1 MKYLSVTVLFVWVML
16 AGNGCVPHTTGET
29 EVGVRTRKIA
39 LWGEKGVEKT
49 VYAPGATYFF
59 LPYIND
65 WDVFDTKLQNLEMTF
80 SQMRGDRR
88 TQDDLVFKTTDGNDI
103 SLDVIIAY
111 RIDAKMAPHIL
122 QYVARSDKA
131 LRDTIV
137 RTVARSKPRDIFG
150 ELKTEAFYVAESRE
164 NQANKAKEALQAILG
179 PMGIVVEK
187 VLTNDYRFNPEYTKA
202 IEDKK
207 VADQQVEK
215 NKSAQHAALEEYKRK
230 LEEAKGEVNKF
241 VADADGQYLKD
252 KIEADVYQ
260 EQQQLLAKAIQAE
273 GIAEATGIQ
282 EMNNALA
289 GAGGEAIVKLRI
301 ADALQGK
308 RIILLPVS
316 EGGMNLKTT
325 NINGLVETLGVK
337 ALSGEKT
344 IEVICFVWQRVD
356 DPAQITALHV
366 IGGKNSTT
374 GRKEILLMRPENE
387 AKIKYGIWGILVG
400 ALWR

>member
-1 MKYLSVTVLFVWVML
+1 MKRLLILIAAMVTLSVM
-16 AGNGCVPHTTGET
+16 AGCMPHTTGET
-29 EVGVRTRKIA
+29 QVGVRTRK
-39 LWGEKGVEKT
+39 LGLFGPKGVEEQ

-59 LPYIND
+59 MPFIND
-65 WDVFDTKLQNLEMTF
+65 WNVFDTKLQNLEMTY
-80 SQMRGDRR
+80 SKARGDRR
-88 TQDDLVFKTTDGNDI
+88 SQDDLVFKTTDGNDI

-111 RIDAKMAPHIL
+111 RIDPSKAPYIL
-122 QYVARSDKA
+122 QYVARDDVT

-164 NQANKAKEALQAILG
+164 AQSNKAKDALQQILG

-215 NKSAQHAALEEYKRK
+215 NKSAQHAAREEYKRK
-230 LEEAKGEVNKF
+230 LEEAKGEVNKM

-273 GIAEATGIQ
+273 GIADAKGIQ

-289 GAGGEAIVKLRI
+289 GSGGEAIVKLRI
-301 ADALQGK
+301 AEALQGK
-308 RIILLPVS
+308 RIMLLPVS

-325 NINGLVETLGVK
+325 DINRLIETLGVK
-337 ALSGEKT
+337 SLA
-344 IEVICFVWQRVD
+344 
-356 DPAQITALHV
+356 
-366 IGGKNSTT
+366 GGK
-374 GRKEILLMRPENE
+374 
-387 AKIKYGIWGILVG
+387 
-400 ALWR
+400 

>member
-1 MKYLSVTVLFVWVML
+1 MKHLFIWIVLML
-16 AGNGCVPHTTGET
+16 AMFTLAGCVPHTTGET
-29 EVGVRTRKIA
+29 EVGVRTLKLTFI
-39 LWGEKGVEKT
+39 GPKGVEDRA
-49 VYAPGATYFF
+49 YAPGATYFF
-59 LPYIND
+59 LPFIND
-65 WDVFDTKLQNLEMTF
+65 WDVFDTKLQNLEMTY
-80 SQMRGDRR
+80 SQVRGDRKSR
-88 TQDDLVFKTTDGNDI
+88 DDLVLKTIDGNDI

-111 RIDAKMAPHIL
+111 RIDADKAPHIL
-122 QYVARSDKA
+122 QYVARDDA
-131 LRDTIV
+131 TLRDKIV

-150 ELKTEAFYVAESRE
+150 ELKTEAFYVADARE
-164 NQANKAKEALQAILG
+164 AQAIKAKEALQKILG

-187 VLTNDYRFNPEYTKA
+187 VLTNDYRFNPAYQKA

-215 NKSAQHAALEEYKRK
+215 NKSAQHAAAEEYKRK
-230 LEEAKGEVNKF
+230 LEEARGEVNKM

-289 GAGGEAIVKLRI
+289 GSGGEAIVKLRI
-301 ADALQGK
+301 AEAIQGK

-325 NINGLVETLGVK
+325 NINQLIETLGVK
-337 ALSGEKT
+337 SLSGG
-344 IEVICFVWQRVD
+344 Q
-356 DPAQITALHV
+356 
-366 IGGKNSTT
+366 
-374 GRKEILLMRPENE
+374 
-387 AKIKYGIWGILVG
+387 
-400 ALWR
+400 